1 MRNSLKIVITMLVLS
16 AVTSPSVAGGGRDGR
31 WIEANGLMQRYE
43 LTGSGEQTVVF
54 MHDMGMNLE
63 MWDEIVPAIQKG
75 RRLLRY
81 DLRGFGLTE
90 KIRTPP
96 TSEDYVADLLALLDG
111 LKITKPVVLVGES
124 IGGGLVLEF
133 AAAHPDRVKAVV
145 SINGVIR
152 PKDLPPPG
160 GPGSNPA
167 LRTMRDTPKL
177 FETEGV
183 RAYLKSDAE
192 YLYPSSLRTPER
204 WNRFLGIEIAQ
215 DPNSRATVM
224 RGPLGARAEVIP
236 SIQAPVLIVAG
247 MINQGMKEEMWRKF
261 ASDAPHGEVVFLQTA
276 HHAAFESPEL
286 VIPPLKKFLDAHR

>member
-1 MRNSLKIVITMLVLS
+1 MRRSFSLVLAALALG
-16 AVTSPSVAGGGRDGR
+16 AVASTAVAAGQRDGK

-43 LTGSGEQTVVF
+43 LTGKGDQTVVF

-63 MWDEIVPAIQKG
+63 MWDEIVPQIQKG
-75 RRLLRY
+75 RRILRY

-96 TSEDYVADLLALLDG
+96 TSADYVNDLLALLDG
-111 LKITKPVVLVGES
+111 LDIKKPVVLVGES

-133 AAAHPDRVKAVV
+133 AAAHPDRVKAVF
-145 SINGVIR
+145 SINGVIWR
-152 PKDLPPPG
+152 TNMPPPG

-167 LRTMRDTPKL
+167 LKTPRDTPKL

-192 YLYPSSLRTPER
+192 FLYPSSLRTPDR
-204 WNRFLGIEIAQ
+204 WTRYLGIEIAQ

-224 RGPLGARAEVIP
+224 RSMLGAREEILPNV
-236 SIQAPVLIVAG
+236 QAPVMIVAG
-247 MINQGMKEEMWRKF
+247 MINQGMKEDMWRKF
-261 ASDAPHGEVVFLQTA
+261 ASDVPHGDVLFLQAA

-286 VIPPLKKFLDAHR
+286 VIPPLKNFLDAHR

>member
-1 MRNSLKIVITMLVLS
+1 
-16 AVTSPSVAGGGRDGR
+16 
-31 WIEANGLMQRYE
+31 
-43 LTGSGEQTVVF
+43 VVF

-96 TSEDYVADLLALLDG
+96 TSEDFVNDLLALLDG
-111 LKITKPVVLVGES
+111 LNIKQPVVLVGES

-152 PKDLPPPG
+152 PTNMPPPG

-167 LRTMRDTPKL
+167 LRTERDTPKM

-224 RGPLGARAEVIP
+224 RGSLGARAEIIP
-236 SIQAPVLIVAG
+236 NVQAPVLIIAG
-247 MINQGMKEEMWRKF
+247 MINQGMKEDLWRTF
-261 ASDAPHGEVVFLQTA
+261 AKSAPHGEVLFLQTA

-286 VIPPLKKFLDAHR
+286 VLPPLKKFLDAHR